1 MAYEVAGH
9 SLVQDMQVGV
19 LLFDSEA
26 TVLVANQAALDLLH
40 LNSTEELCKA
50 ALPNHLHFLQEDGTA
65 YETAELPIQSV
76 ITLGQPLQDL
86 VLGVYSD
93 SHPECRWL
101 LVHINPQLAPTG
113 TIERVVCT
121 LSDITRQKQ
130 AEAAL
135 LQSKSQYQTLANNV
149 PGMIY
154 QLVFRPGT
162 GFKFSYIS
170 PGSREIFGLEPGDLR
185 QNLDL
190 LWFLTC
196 PEDCNGLKRAMI
208 RSAKQLAPFDFT
220 WRAIAGGQLKW
231 VSAISRPELQ
241 SDGSII
247 WDGLLTDITEQRLA
261 EERLRKSAER
271 ERTIARIIQ
280 RMRQTLKLERI
291 FSATTEE
298 LRDALQCDRVVIYR
312 LTSNPQEQVV
322 SEAVGKDWNS
332 VLRLAPEQLKNH
344 LPLHGLE
351 SQDSVDTLGISY
363 CRIGDIYQ
371 ADLRSD
377 YVYYLEQLQAR
388 AYLSV
393 PIFSGNQLW
402 GALVAYHNAAPHE
415 WDTAETKIVLQV
427 GGQLGVA
434 VQQAELLERTQQQAT
449 ELREAKEIADAANRA
464 KSEFLAN
471 MSHELRTPLN
481 AILGFT
487 QLMHRDRSLT
497 PEYQEYIEI
506 ISRSG
511 EHLLALINNVL
522 EMSKIEAGRVTLN
535 EGTVDLSRLLD
546 NLEAMLQLKARS
558 KGLSLVVDRCD
569 TLPRHI
575 RTDEGKLNQVLINLL
590 SNAIKFTQQGQ
601 VTLRV
606 KSLFPAQPNFFSTLD
621 PLHPLLSSFPL
632 SCSLLSPPD
641 LITLY
646 FEVEDTGSGILPQEI
661 DRLFEAFSQTETGL
675 KATEGTGLGL
685 AISQKFVQLL
695 GGQISVHSQINQGS
709 IFAFSIQ
716 TKVVLE
722 APPEPANPIA
732 GKVIGLADHHA
743 PCRILIAD
751 DDPTNRLLLNK
762 LLKKLNFEVREAR
775 NGQEAI
781 AQWQS
786 WQPHL
791 IWMDMQMPEMDGYEA
806 TQQIRLKESL
816 AIRFD
821 VSAQP
826 NGHPSVVD
834 DNAQRP
840 KGKDQTTTIIALT
853 ASAFEEQRQKIL
865 ASGCDDFVRK
875 PFKKEEVLQ
884 KIAEHLGV
892 QYRYEDHPVSPVQH
906 FSPPEPPPMALALE
920 SLQEMPPEWLE
931 QLHGAAA
938 QGSDTQIHHL
948 IEKIPSDHILL
959 AQSLRQ

>member
-1 MAYEVAGH
+1 MVYEVVDH
-9 SLVQDMQVGV
+9 LLIRDMQVGV
-19 LLFDSEA
+19 LLFDTEA
-26 TVLVANQAALDLLH
+26 TVLVANQAALDLLY
-40 LNSTEELCKA
+40 LSSKEELCRA
-50 ALPNHLHFLQEDGTA
+50 SLPNHLHFWQENGKP
-65 YETAELPIQSV
+65 YEKAELPIQSV

-86 VLGVYSD
+86 VLGVQSD
-93 SHPECRWL
+93 THPECRWL
-101 LVHINPQLAPTG
+101 LVNINPQLTPKGAVK
-113 TIERVVCT
+113 RVVCT

-154 QLVFRPGT
+154 QLVFRPGK

-170 PGSREIFGLEPGDLR
+170 PGSREIFGLEPSDLR
-185 QNLDL
+185 QSRDL
-190 LWFLTC
+190 LWFLTY
-196 PEDCNGLKRAMI
+196 PEDLKGLKRSII
-208 RSAKQLAPFDFT
+208 RSAKQLSPFEHT
-220 WRAIAGGQLKW
+220 WRTIAGGQLRW
-231 VSAISRPELQ
+231 VSAVSRPELQ

-261 EERLRKSAER
+261 EEHLRKSAER

-312 LTSNPQEQVV
+312 LTTNPQEQIVA
-322 SEAVGKDWNS
+322 EAVGEGWNS
-332 VLRLAPEQLKNH
+332 ALKLATDEVREH

-351 SQDSVDTLGISY
+351 TQDSVDTLGISY
-363 CRIGDIYQ
+363 CRIADIYQ
-371 ADLRSD
+371 ANLQPD
-377 YVYYLEQLQAR
+377 YVSYLEQLQAR

-393 PIFSGNQLW
+393 PIFSGHQLW
-402 GALVAYHNAAPHE
+402 GSLVAYHNVAPRD

-434 VQQAELLERTQQQAT
+434 VQQAELLERTQRQAA

-497 PEYQEYIEI
+497 REHQEYIEI

-522 EMSKIEAGRVTLN
+522 EMSKIEAGRVILN
-535 EGTVDLSRLLD
+535 EGNVDLARLLD
-546 NLEAMLQLKARS
+546 NLEAMLQLRAQS
-558 KGLSLVVDRCD
+558 KRLSLVVERSPA
-569 TLPRHI
+569 LPRYI

-590 SNAIKFTQQGQ
+590 SNAIKFTQQGR

-606 KSLFPAQPNFFSTLD
+606 NVAD
-621 PLHPLLSSFPL
+621 PWQLHLL
-632 SCSLLSPPD
+632 PD
-641 LITLY
+641 TTTLY
-646 FEVEDTGSGILPQEI
+646 FEVEDTGSGILPEEI
-661 DRLFEAFSQTETGL
+661 AHLFEAFSQTEIGL

-685 AISQKFVQLL
+685 AISQKFVQLM
-695 GGQISVHSQINQGS
+695 GGQISVDSRIGRGS
-709 IFAFSIQ
+709 TFAFTIQ
-716 TKVVLE
+716 VTVVAE
-722 APPEPANPIA
+722 APVEQPAAIVE
-732 GKVIGLADHHA
+732 KVIGLANDQP

-762 LLKKLNFEVREAR
+762 LLKRLNFEVREAK

-781 AQWQS
+781 AQWQA
-786 WQPHL
+786 WNPHL
-791 IWMDMQMPEMDGYEA
+791 IWMDMQMPEIDGYEA
-806 TQQIRLKESL
+806 TRQIREQEAL
-816 AIRFD
+816 
-821 VSAQP
+821 V
-826 NGHPSVVD
+826 NGWHEAPANQSTND
-834 DNAQRP
+834 KRP
-840 KGKDQTTTIIALT
+840 MTKIIALT

-865 ASGCDDFVRK
+865 AAGCDDFVRK

-884 KIAEHLGV
+884 KIAEHLEV
-892 QYRYEDHPVSPVQH
+892 QYRYEDSPTSSLVPNLVH
-906 FSPPEPPPMALALE
+906 SE
-920 SLQEMPPEWLE
+920 SLAYPLVPDSVCVMPVDWL
-931 QLHGAAA
+931 QKLHAAAA
-938 QGSDTQIHHL
+938 QGSDTMLLRLIAQIPPQHV
-948 IEKIPSDHILL
+948 LL
-959 AQSLRQ
+959 AQTLTQLVNQFRFDQIMELTQSCPGSVQ